1 LNDAV
6 APIGG
11 TPAAAIRLTDIRFRW
26 KQRSEFELKVPT
38 LVLGRTE
45 RVLLVGPSGS
55 GKSTLLSLISGVA
68 LPQKGKVE
76 AIGTDLTAM
85 SGAARDRFR
94 ADHFGIIFQMFN
106 LIPYL
111 SALDN
116 ILLPLR
122 VSKHRR
128 ARVAD
133 GAAPEDE
140 AKRLMTR
147 LGLDPAIY
155 AEKKPTEL
163 SVGQQQRV
171 AAARAL
177 IGRPEIIVADEP
189 TSSLDR
195 DRQVAFVTLLREEV
209 QAAGAAL
216 LLVSHDLSIA
226 ENLDRVVRLDDVIAG
241 AVSVAAMPS
250 ATAAAAAIRGATA
263 R

>member
-1 LNDAV
+1 MTDE
-6 APIGG
+6 
-11 TPAAAIRLTDIRFRW
+11 AIRLSDVRFRW
-26 KQRSEFELKVPT
+26 RARSEFELSVPS

-68 LPQKGKVE
+68 TPQQGKVE
-76 AIGTDLTAM
+76 AIGTDLTAL

-94 ADHFGIIFQMFN
+94 ADHLGIIFQMFN

-111 SALDN
+111 SAMDN
-116 ILLPLR
+116 ILLPLS

-128 ARVAD
+128 SRVAG
-133 GAAPEDE
+133 GAAPEEE
-140 AKRLMTR
+140 AKRLMSR
-147 LGLDPAIY
+147 LGLEPKTY
-155 AEKKPTEL
+155 AGKKPTEL

-177 IGRPEIIVADEP
+177 IGRPEVIIADEP

-209 QAAGAAL
+209 QAADAAL

-226 ENLDRVVRLDDVIAG
+226 ENLDRIVRLDDIIAG
-241 AVSVAAMPS
+241 ATAETAPLAPPIAAM
-250 ATAAAAAIRGATA
+250 TGA
-263 R
+263 